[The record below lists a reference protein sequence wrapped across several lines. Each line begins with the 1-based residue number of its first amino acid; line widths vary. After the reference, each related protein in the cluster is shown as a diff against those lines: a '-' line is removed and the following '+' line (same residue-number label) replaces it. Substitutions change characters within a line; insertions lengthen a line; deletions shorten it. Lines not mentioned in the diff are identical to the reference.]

1 LLSVTERLSS
11 VRFVGRVAELDAM
24 RRLIRTIPDHSATIV
39 VRGEAGVGK
48 TRLVEELATTTLADG
63 RRIIRGGC
71 LAFAEVPVP
80 FGPIVEA
87 LRDLVDQIGTAETLE
102 LLGPAASE
110 MNGLLPGLGLDDG
123 GEHHGEASRTRLF
136 ETIRLL
142 LERAAA
148 TAPTVVV
155 VEDVHWAD
163 RSTRDLLA
171 FLAANLPR
179 ATLLLLT
186 FRSDELPPGHWLRQF
201 VAELDRRRDVTSI
214 ALAPLTRDEQAEQLT
229 DICGRRPE
237 ADLVRIVWERSE
249 GNPFFAEELAACVR
263 AGDHRG
269 LPPTLNDLLLGRF
282 STLSTDGRRLLG
294 IAAVGGRRVAHRTLA
309 AVAAAEGLDRVALA
323 AALREVIDQQALV
336 PDEADYEFRH
346 ALLQEAAYSDLLPGE
361 RIALHSRYGYI
372 LEEEPVHRRSAS
384 TRSELARHW
393 FLARDDAAAMRAA
406 IDAAHASEAVCGFT
420 EAQQHLEQAMVL
432 WEQVEPDDR
441 PDIDHLTLVEWTAK
455 IASLSGDHRRAAEL
469 IELALDSVEGDTRRA
484 VLYER
489 LGRYLWAGG
498 EGQRALAAYGDAVT
512 LVPEGVTAERSRVL
526 AASAR
531 GLMLAGQHRD
541 AAELAAEAAT
551 IAREASASSEEGRAL
566 GIAGFT
572 LALLGDVDRGLSMLA
587 SSRERAELDRDPND
601 IAEAFLL
608 HARLLS
614 GPLCR
619 LDEALDIVT
628 DGISRVLELG
638 LNRDHGVSMQALA
651 ADTLFRLGRWD
662 ETDALL
668 SAALEHDPLGV
679 AGIDLYLARGKLSVG
694 RGNFDAARDDLDRA
708 SMMAARTGGPA
719 LLVPSCTLEAGLALW
734 REDHAGARSA
744 VDAGLKHL
752 AGSDDPWLLGPVV
765 WHGLRAEADAT
776 AQSGDVEGGRQRC
789 AALLERVATLRTA
802 HGATTYEDQLRAY
815 AAMCD
820 AEAARVDRDD
830 VTARWS
836 DVAARWDA
844 LGQPYPAAYARWKQ
858 AESLLVGGGRP
869 AEARTLL
876 VQSHDV
882 ATRLGAVPFRDAI
895 ERLASR
901 ARIDLR
907 APSSKRGAPSLLT
920 AREEQVLELVATGA
934 SNREIAGAL
943 FISEKT
949 VSVHVSNI
957 LAKLGARSR
966 TEAAGIARQLGL
978 TPATRVNSV

>member
-1 LLSVTERLSS
+1 VTERLSS
-11 VRFVGRVAELDAM
+11 VRFVGRLAELAAL
-24 RRLIRTIPDHSATIV
+24 RRLVRGIPDRSATVV

-48 TRLVEELATTTLADG
+48 TRLVDEVATMAAADG
-63 RRIIRGGC
+63 RRVVRGGC
-71 LAFAEVPVP
+71 VAFAEVPVP

-87 LRDLVDQIGTAETLE
+87 LRDLVDQLGTAETLG
-102 LLGPAASE
+102 LLGPAAAELSE
-110 MNGLLPGLGLDDG
+110 LLPGLGLDDPG
-123 GEHHGEASRTRLF
+123 AERHGEASRTRLF

-148 TAPTVVV
+148 KAPTLVI

-163 RSTRDLLA
+163 GSTRDLLA

-186 FRSDELPPGHWLRQF
+186 FRSDELPPGHRLRQF
-201 VAELDRRRDVTSI
+201 VAGLERRRDVTAI
-214 ALAPLTRDEQAEQLT
+214 ALAPLNRDEQAEQLT
-229 DICGRRPE
+229 DICGHRPE
-237 ADLVRIVWERSE
+237 PDLARIVWERSE
-249 GNPFFAEELAACVR
+249 GNPFFAEELTARAR
-263 AGDHRG
+263 AGDRRG
-269 LPPTLNDLLLGRF
+269 LPPTLHDLLLGRF
-282 STLSTDGRRLLG
+282 ATLSADGRRLLG
-294 IAAVGGRRVAHRTLA
+294 IAAVGGRRVPHRMLA
-309 AVAAAEGLDRVALA
+309 AVAAAEGLDSLALV
-323 AALREVIDQQALV
+323 AALREVTDQQALV
-336 PDEADYEFRH
+336 SDDADYEFRH
-346 ALLQEAAYSDLLPGE
+346 ALQHEAAYADLLPGE
-361 RIALHSRYGYI
+361 RIALHSRYGQI
-372 LEEEPVHRRSAS
+372 LEQEPVHRRSAS

-393 FLARDDAAAMRAA
+393 FLAGDNAAALRAA
-406 IDAAHASEAVCGFT
+406 IDAAHASEVVCGFT
-420 EAQQHLEQAMVL
+420 EAQQHLEHAMVL
-432 WEQVEPDDR
+432 WHQVEPHDR
-441 PDIDHLTLVEWTAK
+441 PDTDHLALVEWTAK
-455 IASLSGDHRRAAEL
+455 IASLSGDHRRAAAL
-469 IELALDSVEGDTRRA
+469 TELALDSVVEDTRRA

-498 EGQRALAAYGDAVT
+498 EGQRALAAYADAVM

-531 GLMLAGQHRD
+531 GLMLAGRHRE
-541 AAELAAEAAT
+541 AAELAGKAAA
-551 IAREASASSEEGRAL
+551 IAREARAATEEGRAL

-572 LALLGDVDRGLSMLA
+572 VALLGDVDRGLAMLA

-619 LDEALDIVT
+619 LDEALDVVT
-628 DGISRVLELG
+628 DGIRRVLDLG
-638 LNRDHGVSMQALA
+638 LDRDHGVSMQALA

-694 RGNFDAARDDLDRA
+694 RGDFEAARDDLDRA
-708 SMMAARTGGPA
+708 SMMAARTGEPG
-719 LLVPSCTLEAGLALW
+719 LLVPPCILEAGLALW
-734 REDHAGARSA
+734 REDFVGARAA

-765 WHGLRAEADAT
+765 WHGLRAEADAS
-776 AQSGDVEGGRQRC
+776 ARSGDVERGRTRC
-789 AALLERVATLRTA
+789 AVLSERVATLRAA
-802 HGATTYEDQLRAY
+802 HGATTYEAQLRAY

-820 AEAARVDRDD
+820 AEVARVEGDD
-830 VTARWS
+830 VTGHWS
-836 DVAARWDA
+836 DVAMRWDS

-858 AESLLVGGGRP
+858 AESLLAGGRRP
-869 AEARTLL
+869 AEARALL
-876 VQSHDV
+876 AQSHEV
-882 ATRLGAVPFRDAI
+882 ATRLGAAPFREAI

-901 ARIDLR
+901 ARIDLG
-907 APSSKRGAPSLLT
+907 AQSSARPAPSLLT
-920 AREEQVLELVATGA
+920 AREEQVLELVTTGA
-934 SNREIAGAL
+934 SNRQIASAL

-978 TPATRVNSV
+978 TPASRATSI